1 LGHQFNQPLWKE
13 NRYHLSCRACGARL
27 KPTLRDRIGSFAM
40 LLAGAGATIGVFSVF
55 RAMPPFPENL
65 LIILVGVL
73 VGTSAGYP
81 MARYELVDR
90 DSRPQV
96 PDSRATERS
105 E

>member
-13 NRYHLSCRACGARL
+13 DRYHLSCRGCGARL
-27 KPTLRDRIGSFAM
+27 KPTLRERIGSFAM
-40 LLAGAGATIGVFSVF
+40 LLAGAGATIGVFSAF
-55 RAMPPFPENL
+55 WAMPAFPENL
-65 LIILVGVL
+65 LIIVAGLL
-73 VGTSAGYP
+73 VGTLAGYP
-81 MARYELVDR
+81 MAQYELVDR